1 MPKLNDI
8 LHASEEAFA
17 AEQIPTPRL
26 DAEVLLAHA
35 LHVDR
40 SWLHAHDE
48 AEISAKQAQIVQGF
62 VERRIGRE
70 PVAYIT
76 GIKEFYGR
84 EFIVTTDVLI
94 PRPETED
101 LVELALTDKAP
112 LRKVIDVGSGS
123 GCIGVTLKLERPGW
137 DVTLVDSSKP
147 ALDVAARN
155 AKKLGAAVSTME
167 SNLLGSFSE
176 ESSYDIIVAN
186 LPYVDQS
193 WKTSP
198 ETAHEPAL
206 ALYAKDN
213 GLALIF
219 KLIQQ
224 SQVALCHSGYLLLE
238 ADPEQHQAIIHFAS
252 KNGFAHKKTRGYAI
266 SFMKLPLASQ

>member
-8 LHASEEAFA
+8 LHASVETFA

-40 SWLHAHDE
+40 SWLHAHDD
-48 AEISAKQAQIVQGF
+48 AEISAEQAQIVQEF
-62 VERRIGRE
+62 VERRLQRE

-84 EFIVTTDVLI
+84 EFIVTPDVLI

-101 LVELALTDKAP
+101 LVELALTDKVP
-112 LRKVIDVGSGS
+112 SRKVIDVGSGS

-137 DVTLVDSSKP
+137 DVTLVDSSKL
-147 ALDVAARN
+147 ALEVAVRN
-155 AKKLGAAVSTME
+155 AKKFEAAVSTME
-167 SNLLGSFSE
+167 SDLLSSFSE
-176 ESSYDIIVAN
+176 ESFYDIIVAN
-186 LPYVDQS
+186 LPYVDES
-193 WKTSP
+193 WETSP

-213 GLALIF
+213 GLALIL
-219 KLIQQ
+219 KLVEQ
-224 SQVALCHSGYLLLE
+224 SQVTLRHSGYLLLE

-252 KNGFAHKKTRGYAI
+252 KHDFAHKKTSGYAI
-266 SFMKLPLASQ
+266 SFMKLPQASR

>member
-8 LHASEEAFA
+8 LHASVETLAV
-17 AEQIPTPRL
+17 EQIPTPRL
-26 DAEVLLAHA
+26 DAEILLAHA
-35 LHVDR
+35 LHVER

-48 AEISAKQAQIVQGF
+48 AEISAKQAQIAQGF
-62 VERRIGRE
+62 VERRLNRE

-84 EFIVTTDVLI
+84 EFIVTPDVLI

-101 LVELALTDKAP
+101 LVELALTDNVP
-112 LRKVIDVGSGS
+112 SRKVIDVGSGS
-123 GCIGVTLKLERPGW
+123 GCIGITLKLERPEW
-137 DVTLVDSSKP
+137 DVTLIDSSKP
-147 ALDVAARN
+147 ALEVATRN
-155 AKKLGAAVSTME
+155 ANKLGATVSTME
-167 SNLLGSFSE
+167 SDLLYSLSK

-186 LPYVDQS
+186 LPYVDES

-206 ALYAKDN
+206 ALYAEDN
-213 GLALIF
+213 GVALIF
-219 KLIQQ
+219 KLIEQ
-224 SQVALCHSGYLLLE
+224 SRVVLRHSGYLLLE

-252 KNGFAHKKTRGYAI
+252 KHDFAHKKTSGYAI